1 MEEHPLEEKRQT
13 RHKKRKLRK
22 GRLFFTLFILLLIG
36 ICIYTYFQYQS
47 GLKLASETKLPE
59 AEFVADESGEII
71 KNYLIIGVDSRGEEE
86 SRSDTMMLLSWNQ
99 DTNDLKLVSFMRD
112 IYADIPGYKSYKLNT
127 AYYLG
132 GVQLLKDTLNS
143 MFDVPIHHYALI
155 DFKSFESLI
164 DILAPDGIDMDV
176 EKDMSAYIDV
186 SLSKGQQQLN
196 GQELLGYARFRHDED
211 GDFGRVQRQQK
222 VIDALKDELL
232 SPANLNNLPKLI
244 GAAQGYITTDLAT
257 SEEIKTVLSLAVGG
271 KVEIQKMTIPVEGS
285 YSYQSYTH
293 AGDVIEIDLDANKQN
308 LHDFLQLEGE

>member
-1 MEEHPLEEKRQT
+1 MEEKRQT

-22 GRLFFTLFILLLIG
+22 GRVFFTLLFLLIIG
-36 ICIYTYFQYQS
+36 VAIYSYFQYHD
-47 GLKLASETKLPE
+47 GLKLASKTKLPE
-59 AEFVADESGEII
+59 AEFIPDEADDKI
-71 KNYLIIGVDSRGEEE
+71 KNYLIIGVDTRGEED

-164 DILAPDGIDMDV
+164 DILAPSGIEMDV
-176 EKDMSAYIDV
+176 EKDMSAFIGV
-186 SLSKGQQQLN
+186 TLSKGEQQLN
-196 GQELLGYARFRHDED
+196 GQELLGYARFRHDAE
-211 GDFGRVQRQQK
+211 GDFGRVERQQK

-232 SPANLNNLPKLI
+232 SPTNFNHLPKLI
-244 GAAQGYITTDLAT
+244 GAAQGYITTDLTT

-271 KVEIQKMTIPVEGS
+271 KVEIEKLTIPVEGS
-285 YSYQSYTH
+285 YGYQSYSH
-293 AGDVIEIDLDANKQN
+293 AGDVIEIDVDTNKQQ
-308 LHDFLQLEGE
+308 LHDFLQLEEE